1 MTVTRAYRLPIPAP
15 LDETQRTTLSAYLSD
30 AYANF
35 AGITFDNETQMVE
48 ITFTSVLS
56 NEQLKQIQKAI
67 SDLIQL
73 ALQTDVEAVNTFY
86 RLQQKVEAGN
96 PLSERETE
104 SLIELVPDPVSQLLF
119 RVMLMR
125 EVRNEQ
131 DTTSCA

>member
-30 AYANF
+30 TYANF

-86 RLQQKVEAGN
+86 RLQQKVEAGP
-96 PLSERETE
+96 PLSEREIA